1 MQKTNLELL
10 RSVAQRLGALLPEV
24 VFVGGCTTGLF
35 ITDKA
40 APEVRPTVDVDAIAE
55 IVSYAA
61 YEAFAER
68 LRRAGFR
75 EDSSEQAP
83 VCRWLIDDVKLDVMP
98 TEARILGFTNRWY
111 RDAMST
117 AIEMEIGD
125 ATHIRVVTA
134 PFFVATKLEA
144 FKGRG
149 GADYTTSRDLEDLMA
164 VLDGRPEIVDEIAR
178 AHELCSFIAGEFR
191 QMLRVPAFLD
201 ALPGHLLPDRVSQE
215 RLPILVNRMRSIAE
229 LRTP

>member
-1 MQKTNLELL
+1 
-10 RSVAQRLGALLPEV
+10 
-24 VFVGGCTTGLF
+24 
-35 ITDKA
+35 
-40 APEVRPTVDVDAIAE
+40 
-55 IVSYAA
+55 
-61 YEAFAER
+61 
-68 LRRAGFR
+68 
-75 EDSSEQAP
+75 
-83 VCRWLIDDVKLDVMP
+83 
-98 TEARILGFTNRWY
+98 
-111 RDAMST
+111 MST

-215 RLPILVNRMRSIAE
+215 RLPILMNRMRSIAQ
-229 LRTP
+229 LCTP